1 MCHALGSSMSKNGG
15 WNLTL
20 RKINSTF
27 QKMRD
32 HILLLETHT
41 AEKSCGR
48 VKTACKNKR
57 LLETKTGTLK
67 IPITTSTIKLTLS
80 SLRAILKLLMISE
93 SEIILFF

>member
-1 MCHALGSSMSKNGG
+1 MSKNGG
-15 WNLTL
+15 WNLTP
-20 RKINSTF
+20 RKINSIF

-41 AEKSCGR
+41 AEKNYGR

-57 LLETKTGTLK
+57 SLEMKTGTLR

-80 SLRAILKLLMISE
+80 SLRAILNLLMTSE
-93 SEIILFF
+93 SEAILFF